1 MSKTTIVN
9 SRVLEGAS
17 GPGGGFG
24 SPGGAGVPGSA
35 FNRDPASRW
44 DLLLGEGRILRISPA
59 GSRAP
64 EGEVIDAAGAWAAPG
79 YVDIHTHGGAGAD
92 VMDADSAGL
101 ERIALFHLSNGTTTF
116 LATTLTAGL
125 DRIRAALGTV
135 RAYRGG
141 GARIAGVHLEGPF
154 LSPSNA
160 GAQEKRHLRAPD
172 PEGRD
177 FVLSNADVI
186 RRVTLA
192 PELPGALELIGD
204 CAARGIR
211 VSAGHDSSVDDEIAA
226 AVEAGLDCVTH
237 IYCCSSTISR
247 RTGPRKHLGL
257 TEIGMADSRLAVEV
271 IADGRHVPDAL
282 FRLILRAKGR
292 DSVCLV
298 SDSIRVAG
306 MPDGDYR
313 LGDEG
318 TEVRVRK
325 DGDEASVPDLGV
337 YAGSVM
343 PLGSMVRRLAAG
355 GAASLADA
363 VHMASAVPA
372 RLAGLSDRGRIAEGL
387 LADINLLEEDGG
399 IRRTLLGGKGT

>member
-1 MSKTTIVN
+1 MTRTTIVN
-9 SRVLEGAS
+9 ARILEGND
-17 GPGGGFG
+17 PGGQAGESG
-24 SPGGAGVPGSA
+24 RGGAPGA
-35 FNRDPASRW
+35 ADGPEGLR

-59 GSRAP
+59 GRKAP
-64 EGEVIDAAGAWAAPG
+64 EGVIIDAEGARAAPG

-92 VMDADSAGL
+92 VMDADSEGL
-101 ERIALFHLSNGTTTF
+101 GRIARFHISNGTTTF
-116 LATTLTAGL
+116 LATTLTAPL
-125 DRIRAALGTV
+125 DRIRAALDTV
-135 RAYRGG
+135 RSYRGG

-154 LSPSNA
+154 LSPANA
-160 GAQEKRHLRAPD
+160 GAQEKRFLRAPD
-172 PEGRD
+172 TEALR
-177 FVLSNADVI
+177 FVADNADI
-186 RRVTLA
+186 LRRVTIA
-192 PELPGALELIGD
+192 PELPGALDLIAE
-204 CAARGIR
+204 CAARGIG
-211 VSAGHDSSVDDEIAA
+211 VSAGHDSSVDDEIEAA
-226 AVEAGLDCVTH
+226 IEAGLSCVTH

-257 TEIGMADSRLAVEV
+257 TELGMADPRLAVEV

-306 MPDGDYR
+306 MPDGEYR
-313 LGDEG
+313 LGDPG

-325 DGDEASVPDLGV
+325 EGDEASVPDLGV

-343 PLGSMVRRLAAG
+343 PLGSMVRRLVAG
-355 GAASLADA
+355 GAASLEDA

-387 LADINLLEEDGG
+387 LADINLLDEDGSVL
-399 IRRTLLGGKGT
+399 RTFLGGQAT

>member
-1 MSKTTIVN
+1 MTRTTIVN
-9 SRVLEGAS
+9 ARILEG
-17 GPGGGFG
+17 GPGTGGE
-24 SPGGAGVPGSA
+24 PGTSGRAGAPGA
-35 FNRDPASRW
+35 ADDPKDRR

-59 GSRAP
+59 GSRPP
-64 EGEVIDAAGAWAAPG
+64 EGEVIDAEGARAAPG

-92 VMDADSAGL
+92 VMDADADGL
-101 ERIALFHLSNGTTTF
+101 ERIARFQLANGTTTF
-116 LATTLTAGL
+116 LATTLTAPL
-125 DRIRAALGTV
+125 DRIRAALDTV

-154 LSPSNA
+154 LSPANA
-160 GAQEKRHLRAPD
+160 GAQEKRFLRAPD
-172 PEGRD
+172 AEARD
-177 FVLSNADVI
+177 FVSANADVI
-186 RRVTLA
+186 RRITLA
-192 PELPGALELIGD
+192 PELPGAPDLIAE

-211 VSAGHDSSVDDEIAA
+211 VSAGHDASVDDEIAA

-257 TEIGMADSRLAVEV
+257 TEVGMADPRLAVEV

-306 MPDGDYR
+306 MPDGEYR
-313 LGDEG
+313 LGDPG

-325 DGDEASVPDLGV
+325 EGDEASVPDLGV

-343 PLGSMVRRLAAG
+343 PLGAMVRRLVAG
-355 GAASLADA
+355 GAASLEDA

-387 LADINLLEEDGG
+387 LADINLLAEDGSVL
-399 IRRTLLGGKGT
+399 RTFLGGRIA

>member
-1 MSKTTIVN
+1 MTRTTIVN
-9 SRVLEGAS
+9 ARILEGND
-17 GPGGGFG
+17 PGGPAGESG
-24 SPGGAGVPGSA
+24 RGGAPGA
-35 FNRDPASRW
+35 ADGPEGLR

-59 GSRAP
+59 GRTPP
-64 EGEVIDAAGAWAAPG
+64 EGVVIDAEGARAASG

-92 VMDADSAGL
+92 VMDADSEGL
-101 ERIALFHLSNGTTTF
+101 GRIARFHLSNGTTTF
-116 LATTLTAGL
+116 LATTLTAPL
-125 DRIRAALGTV
+125 DRIRAALDTV

-154 LSPSNA
+154 LSPANA
-160 GAQEKRHLRAPD
+160 GAQEKRFLRAPD
-172 PEGRD
+172 TEALR
-177 FVLSNADVI
+177 FVADNADI
-186 RRVTLA
+186 LRRVTLA
-192 PELPGALELIGD
+192 PELPGALDLIAE
-204 CAARGIR
+204 CAARGIG
-211 VSAGHDSSVDDEIAA
+211 VSAGHDASVDDEIEAA
-226 AVEAGLDCVTH
+226 IETGLSCVTH

-257 TEIGMADSRLAVEV
+257 TELGMADPRLAVEV

-292 DSVCLV
+292 DSICLV

-306 MPDGDYR
+306 MPDGEYR
-313 LGDEG
+313 LGDPG

-325 DGDEASVPDLGV
+325 EGDEASVPDLGV

-343 PLGSMVRRLAAG
+343 PLGAMVRRLVAG
-355 GAASLADA
+355 GAASLEDA

-387 LADINLLEEDGG
+387 LADINLLAEDGSVL
-399 IRRTLLGGKGT
+399 RTFLGGQAT